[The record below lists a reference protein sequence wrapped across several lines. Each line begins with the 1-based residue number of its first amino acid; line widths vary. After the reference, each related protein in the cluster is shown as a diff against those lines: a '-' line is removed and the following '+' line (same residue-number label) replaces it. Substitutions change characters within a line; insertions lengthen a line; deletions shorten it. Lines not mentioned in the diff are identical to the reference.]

1 MGFVI
6 IGIVVLAIA
15 GLAYVDHRD
24 RRDGHRSRRAEE
36 MNAGRRERQANLRAT
51 TERGIPT
58 QGWTGA
64 PADRQ
69 HEPGSE
75 DR

>member
-6 IGIVVLAIA
+6 IGIVVLVIA

-24 RRDGHRSRRAEE
+24 RRDGHRARRSGDI
-36 MNAGRRERQANLRAT
+36 AGDRYERRANLRAT
-51 TERGIPT
+51 IRHGVPT

-64 PADRQ
+64 PEGRQ
-69 HEPGSE
+69 DERDAE